1 MVKSSAYPPLLDG
14 LLELACRD
22 GVDIRPTLLRVLTD
36 LYVQKPA
43 HTAAEETQYVELASG
58 LIDVVDAP
66 TRAAVAG
73 KICAYASAPLAIRQR
88 LAEHGAMPAPTVADT
103 TPNITD
109 DTPDHSSLSRCRD
122 LVELFFAASAGDRC
136 LILSNLDV
144 LNEPE
149 HAAPISSEMSRQL
162 EAAALQCRTGEF
174 TRLLG
179 RALGINPALAERV
192 TRDSSGE
199 PIVIAAK
206 ALGMP
211 AAVLQRILLF
221 LNPRSANR
229 SSAFIACRCSMTNC
243 LRRPPSAWWRSGG
256 KRAAYVTQ
264 RMRRCFGTTSSAAPA
279 PRRRRHGILSPVATR
294 CPWLGRRTAIA
305 RSVTRIELAAA
316 LSSRHSRGNA
326 GRRDPPLR
334 QATDRDRSG
343 IRA

>member
-14 LLELACRD
+14 LLDLACRD

-43 HTAAEETQYVELASG
+43 HTAEEETQYVELASG
-58 LIDVVDAP
+58 LIDVVDDP
-66 TRAAVAG
+66 TRATVAG
-73 KICAYASAPLAIRQR
+73 KLCAYASAPLAIRQR
-88 LAEHGAMPAPTVADT
+88 LAEHGAMPAPNVAET

-109 DTPDHSSLSRCRD
+109 DAPDHVSLSRCRD

-136 LILSNLDV
+136 LILGNLDV

-149 HAAPISSEMSRQL
+149 HAAPISREMSRQL
-162 EAAALQCRTGEF
+162 EAAALQRRTPEF

-179 RALGINPALAERV
+179 HALGINPALAERV

-221 LNPRSANR
+221 LNPAVGQSIERVHSLSQLYEELATATAARMVAIWRQAGGVRHTVHAPVLWDDEQRSA
-229 SSAFIACRCSMTNC
+229 
-243 LRRPPSAWWRSGG
+243 
-256 KRAAYVTQ
+256 RAAAT
-264 RMRRCFGTTSSAAPA
+264 PA
-279 PRRRRHGILSPVATR
+279 
-294 CPWLGRRTAIA
+294 
-305 RSVTRIELAAA
+305 
-316 LSSRHSRGNA
+316 RHSQPHREA
-326 GRRDPPLR
+326 LPLAW
-334 QATDRDRSG
+334 QKSRDR
-343 IRA
+343 A